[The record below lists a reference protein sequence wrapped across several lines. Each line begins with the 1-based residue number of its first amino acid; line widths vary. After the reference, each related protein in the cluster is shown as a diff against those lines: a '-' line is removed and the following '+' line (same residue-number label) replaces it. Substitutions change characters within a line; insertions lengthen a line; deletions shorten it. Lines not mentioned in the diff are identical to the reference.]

1 MGHEQEKTRLCW
13 WWWRYSSGWS
23 YLLMLAGI
31 CSQIRQQF
39 SEETQIFYSIIKAL
53 FLVFFYFVVRSFL
66 FLPIP
71 FYFYVID
78 YKSKICLFFV
88 CVATTADVRT
98 IANQYQDWNGRMQ
111 DWQQGRILF
120 SWKLFSSKFCCQ
132 EIVYLFMWWGPT
144 NERKNIQ
151 TCWIWKRS

>member
-13 WWWRYSSGWS
+13 WCSGGTPLLVDPTSWCWLVSSAKLGS
-23 YLLMLAGI
+23 
-31 CSQIRQQF
+31 RF
-39 SEETQIFYSIIKAL
+39 RKKPKFFYSIIKAL
-53 FLVFFYFVVRSFL
+53 FLVFFFYFVVRSFL

-88 CVATTADVRT
+88 CVAATADVRT

-120 SWKLFSSKFCCQ
+120 SWKFFSSKFCCQ

-144 NERKNIQ
+144 NERKNA
-151 TCWIWKRS
+151 

>member
-1 MGHEQEKTRLCW
+1 
-13 WWWRYSSGWS
+13 
-23 YLLMLAGI
+23 MLAGI
-31 CSQIRQQF
+31 FSQIRQQV

-88 CVATTADVRT
+88 CVAATADVRT
-98 IANQYQDWNGRMQ
+98 IANQYQD
-111 DWQQGRILF
+111 
-120 SWKLFSSKFCCQ
+120 
-132 EIVYLFMWWGPT
+132 
-144 NERKNIQ
+144 
-151 TCWIWKRS
+151 